1 MIPTTRDQSL
11 LGIYLNDH
19 LAGAVVGANLAR
31 RLAASEREWTW
42 VDVLDRLA
50 IELAEDRADLL
61 DMMAAL
67 DVPVR
72 HPKSWVAWSAER
84 AGRLKL
90 NGRIF
95 VRSPLSRVLE
105 LEALRLGV
113 EGNAAAWRTLRT
125 RARTDD
131 RLDAGRLDGL
141 IKRARAQID
150 QLEELRSEAA
160 TGVFGGLP
168 D

>member
-1 MIPTTRDQSL
+1 VIPSTREQSL

-31 RLAASEREWTW
+31 RLADSEREWTR

-50 IELAEDRADLL
+50 VELGEDRAALH
-61 DMMAAL
+61 DMMTAL
-67 DVPVR
+67 EVPVC
-72 HPKSWVAWSAER
+72 HAKYSAGWSAER

-90 NGRIF
+90 NGRTF

-105 LEALRLGV
+105 LEAMRSGV
-113 EGNAAAWRTLRT
+113 EGTAAAWRTLRI
-125 RARTDD
+125 RATADD
-131 RLDAGRLDGL
+131 RLDTDRLDRL
-141 IKRARAQID
+141 IERARAQVD
-150 QLEELRSEAA
+150 ELDALWLEAA
-160 TGVFGGLP
+160 EVFGGPP

>member
-1 MIPTTRDQSL
+1 VIPSTRDQSL

-31 RLAASEREWTW
+31 RLAASEREWAR

-50 IELAEDRADLL
+50 IELGEDRSALH

-67 DVPVR
+67 EVPVR
-72 HPKSWVAWSAER
+72 HAKNWVGWSAER

-95 VRSPLSRVLE
+95 TRSPLSRVLE
-105 LEALRLGV
+105 LEAMRSGV
-113 EGNAAAWRTLRT
+113 EGTAAAWRTLRI
-125 RARTDD
+125 RATTDD
-131 RLDAGRLDGL
+131 RLDTDRLDCL
-141 IKRARAQID
+141 IERASAQID
-150 QLEELRSEAA
+150 ELDELWLEAA
-160 TGVFGGLP
+160 EVFSGHP